1 MVSLFEHPVVTSSAQ
16 TTFELGARVATC
28 LMPGACLALVGDL
41 GAGKTTFVQGLA
53 KGLGVAGPVNS
64 PSYLI
69 VQEYEG
75 KIPLIHVDAY
85 RLHDASELIDIGFD
99 EYLQAGGVVAVEW
112 GQRVA
117 EALPAHSHWISFEVQ
132 KDRSRLVRF
141 GREAVPG

>member
-1 MVSLFEHPVVTSSAQ
+1 MKALFEQPMVTASAEA
-16 TTFELGARVATC
+16 TFQLGMQVAAR
-28 LMPGACLALVGDL
+28 LQPGACLVLVGEL

-75 KIPLIHVDAY
+75 KMPLIHVDAY
-85 RLHDASELIDIGFD
+85 RLHDAWELAEIGFD

-117 EALPAHSHWISFEVQ
+117 EALPAHSHWIRFEVRQ
-132 KDRSRLVRF
+132 DRSRLVRF
-141 GREAVPG
+141 GREAASS